1 MNSFL
6 NPNNGTSLTGVIDL
20 TAHSISL
27 FQENEAPQNI
37 KDTFMNKHLI
47 SIAEPYDV
55 QIDEMGDN
63 IIQMYQFIGDINDTK
78 VAGLESLLNYMNEN
92 FFSKNEPAVNEHH
105 YHITKKQYNEDKH
118 NIYNVDKGKSYKIS
132 NHDFHGTLL

>member
-6 NPNNGTSLTGVIDL
+6 NPHNGTSLTGVIDL

-37 KDTFMNKHLI
+37 KDTFMNKNVI

-63 IIQMYQFIGDINDTK
+63 IIQMYQFIVDINDTK
-78 VAGLESLLNYMNEN
+78 VAGLESFLNYVNEN
-92 FFSKNEPAVNEHH
+92 YFIKDEPAVNEHH
-105 YHITKKQYNEDKH
+105 YPIIKTQYIDET
-118 NIYNVDKGKSYKIS
+118 NI
-132 NHDFHGTLL
+132 FLQCR

>member
-27 FQENEAPQNI
+27 LQENEAPQNV
-37 KDTFMNKHLI
+37 KDTFMKKNLI

-55 QIDEMGDN
+55 HIDAMGDN
-63 IIQMYQFIGDINDTK
+63 IIQMYQFMGDVNDTK
-78 VAGLESLLNYMNEN
+78 VAVLESLLNYMNEN
-92 FFSKNEPAVNEHH
+92 FFSKNGPAVNEHH
-105 YHITKKQYNEDKH
+105 YYITKNSIMK
-118 NIYNVDKGKSYKIS
+118 ICIIFIIPIKIS
-132 NHDFHGTLL
+132 LIK